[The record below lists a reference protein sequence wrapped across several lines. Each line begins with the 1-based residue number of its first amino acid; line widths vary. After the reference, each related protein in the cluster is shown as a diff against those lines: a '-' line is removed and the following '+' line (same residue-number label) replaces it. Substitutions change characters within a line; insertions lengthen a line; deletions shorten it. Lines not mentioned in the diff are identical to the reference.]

1 MNMNKRM
8 GIFKLRLNFNIKLIQ
23 YRGETNE
30 KTSNYPLLQ
39 RTSEKIHIQLTN

>member
-1 MNMNKRM
+1 MNKRM
-8 GIFKLRLNFNIKLIQ
+8 GIFKLRLNFNIKVIQ